1 MKDSN
6 FVIILILLFFVV
18 FLGHDNIKRREDT
31 LTHENN
37 FDSLKTSYIELYNYS
52 MDIEDICNTY
62 KSSREKKEAYH
73 RSIPNYDNLFE

>member
-1 MKDSN
+1 MKDSR

-31 LTHENN
+31 LTHENK

-52 MDIEDICNTY
+52 MDLEDICNTY
-62 KSSREKKEAYH
+62 KSSREKKESYH
-73 RSIPNYDNLFE
+73 GKMPNYSNLFE